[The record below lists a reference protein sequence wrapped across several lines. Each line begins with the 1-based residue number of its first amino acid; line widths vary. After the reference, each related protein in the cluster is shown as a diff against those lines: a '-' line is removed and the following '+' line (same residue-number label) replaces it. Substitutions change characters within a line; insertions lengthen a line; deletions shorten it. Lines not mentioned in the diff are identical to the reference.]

1 MGTTA
6 KKKKTLENLKD
17 MIYKVSIGEIK
28 CNPKVIEY
36 ENKDRV
42 VKEENKIEEE
52 KVSKILNRAEEI
64 CKKVCTF
71 ESENYSSRD
80 RKIDRIL
87 TSKKFG
93 IPIMILFFSNNFLDN
108 NCRCKL
114 SFKNIIY
121 VFWLDTR
128 KISDICKFCALS

>member
-1 MGTTA
+1 
-6 KKKKTLENLKD
+6 

-36 ENKDRV
+36 ENNDRV

-93 IPIMILFFSNNFLDN
+93 IPIMILFLA
-108 NCRCKL
+108 
-114 SFKNIIY
+114 II
-121 VFWLDTR
+121 FG
-128 KISDICKFCALS
+128 